1 MKQRRQYLIK
11 KSFQVRFIIKFCL
24 IVIAASLIMGSVV
37 YFHSGKTLTTAF
49 VNSRLKIVS
58 TRDFILPIL
67 IYSFLITVA
76 LISILTIAV
85 VLLISHKIAGPLY
98 RVEKILNE
106 MGKGSFP
113 SLESIKLRKKDELK
127 SLAEAMKNMVVYL
140 KEKTE
145 LLNKV
150 KHELTLYEESLES
163 SLEINK
169 DEYKDRL
176 HQLKEKVSEVI
187 DSFSFE

>member
-1 MKQRRQYLIK
+1 
-11 KSFQVRFIIKFCL
+11 
-24 IVIAASLIMGSVV
+24 
-37 YFHSGKTLTTAF
+37 
-49 VNSRLKIVS
+49 
-58 TRDFILPIL
+58 
-67 IYSFLITVA
+67 
-76 LISILTIAV
+76 
-85 VLLISHKIAGPLY
+85 
-98 RVEKILNE
+98 

-127 SLAEAMKNMVVYL
+127 SLADAMKNMVVYL